1 MPPSTTE
8 EEALAMDEGEEDQ
21 FEEESPMNRC
31 VRVLGQHSN
40 LVDWPSVVIP
50 DHVMRQIRHARTS
63 F

>member
-1 MPPSTTE
+1 
-8 EEALAMDEGEEDQ
+8 MDEGEEDQ